1 MTTSLIDAVFKAL
14 ADPTRRAMLDHLK
27 VEPLCTGQLIQRF
40 PVLSR
45 CGVMK
50 HLAVLQEAD
59 LVLVRREGRVRW
71 NYLNAIPIMQLHN
84 RWVSKYLG
92 DLAGPLLVM
101 QKMAEAQEKQKIK
114 PDGETDAD

>member
-1 MTTSLIDAVFKAL
+1 MDSPLIDAVFKAL

-27 VEPLCTGQLIQRF
+27 TAPLTTGQLVALF
-40 PVLSR
+40 PELSR

-59 LVLVRREGRVRW
+59 LVLVRREGRQRW

-84 RWVSKYLG
+84 RWVAKYLG

-101 QKMAEAQEKQKIK
+101 QKMAEEQEKRKKQLEG
-114 PDGETDAD
+114 DTDAD